1 MTYWSSVFVNELSL
15 HYRKNS
21 IHTDM
26 SLKQQILDD
35 LKTAMKAKEAD
46 KLTVLRSLKAKLL
59 EKEISERKGGE
70 ASLSDEQVV
79 EVLMKAAKQR
89 KESIDQFEEGG
100 RDDLVEK
107 EKFELEIIEK
117 YLPEMMDEDEIR
129 EEVKAQIDKM
139 GATGMSDMGKVM
151 GALMGRLKGKAEGA
165 AISRIVKEELSK

>member
-1 MTYWSSVFVNELSL
+1 
-15 HYRKNS
+15 
-21 IHTDM
+21 M
-26 SLKQQILDD
+26 SLKKRILDD
-35 LKTAMKAKEAD
+35 LKSAMKAKEAD
-46 KLTVLRSLKAKLL
+46 KLNVLRSLKAKLL

-100 RDDLVEK
+100 RDDLADK

-129 EEVKAQIDKM
+129 EEVQAQIDKM
-139 GATGMSDMGKVM
+139 GAADMSDMGKVM

-165 AISRIVKEELSK
+165 TISKIVKEELSK